1 MSTRRKIG
9 DIVRVDGYQHND
21 TPYIAQIV
29 EHGRGREPDDCILD
43 CGDPDCK
50 EWPVVHEIGVDGK
63 PNGERDFHVP
73 ECHMFDYNFDTS
85 K

>member
-21 TPYIAQIV
+21 TPYVAQIV
-29 EHGRGREPDDCILD
+29 AHGRGTEPDDCILD
-43 CGDPDCK
+43 CGDPACK
-50 EWPVVHEIGVDGK
+50 EWPVVHEIGADGK

-73 ECHMFDYNFDTS
+73 ECHMLDHDD